1 MILYILIAFPFKFII
16 KHSFSHLTKN
26 RRSELSSYLLLT
38 EQYTGIIPVGHQ
50 TFVSVLK
57 IPAMKISKNLF
68 IPFSICPANREF
80 HILSTIWKFIGQS
93 SLHWFQIV
101 FFFFLFLFFEGKVMG
116 LDNTLF
122 TFHYPIFQ
130 KVRFIWPMSKN
141 KALHIKNKAAGS
153 SSYETYY

>member
-16 KHSFSHLTKN
+16 KHPFSHLTKN

-38 EQYTGIIPVGHQ
+38 EQFTGIIPVGHQ
-50 TFVSVLK
+50 TFVSALK

-141 KALHIKNKAAGS
+141 KALHIKNKAAES